1 MTYQKDPLEIS
12 MSAQKGTYD
21 VTVSIKAHS
30 DTVFSLWEASYG
42 YVTENSDIGEN
53 EARDICFTA
62 DITDCISIKI
72 YCDGDLS
79 ATVMAEYTE

>member
-1 MTYQKDPLEIS
+1 MTYQKEPLEIN
-12 MSAQKGTYD
+12 MPAQSGKYN
-21 VTVSIKAHS
+21 VTVSVKAHS